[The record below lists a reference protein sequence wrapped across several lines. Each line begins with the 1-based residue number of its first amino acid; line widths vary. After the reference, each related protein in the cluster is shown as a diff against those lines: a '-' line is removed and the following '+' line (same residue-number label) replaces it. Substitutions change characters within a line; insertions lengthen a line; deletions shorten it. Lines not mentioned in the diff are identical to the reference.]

1 MEKLLDT
8 LLGYLPVAFQQN
20 QILRPVIGLLL
31 IVAIAITVHFLARLV
46 ILRGVEALLT
56 ARHNQ
61 RDDLLVSR
69 HVFRRLIHI
78 IPAVAIYG
86 LANPLLPDHEVLA
99 NAIRTAAMLYMVVM
113 IVLFVDALLNVL
125 LEIYR
130 TFEISKHF
138 PIKSFI
144 QAFKLIAYFIA
155 IVTLISLLLGKSPL
169 QLIAGLGAMTA
180 VLMLVFKDPILGF
193 VAGLQLS
200 SNRMVAIGD
209 WIEIPQHGVD
219 GDVLEI
225 ALTTVKV
232 KNFDNTITTVPTQAL
247 INDSFKNWAGMQ
259 RSGGRRIKRAVHI
272 DMNSIKF
279 CDDETLQRFS
289 RIQYISQYIADKKQE
304 LTEFN
309 AAKNIDAEVQ
319 ANGRRLTNIGTFRA
333 YVQAYLK
340 DHPKIS
346 KDLTFLV
353 RQLPPGETGVPI
365 EIYVFCNDTRW
376 VEYESIQGDIF
387 DHVLAVVPS
396 FDLRLFQ
403 NPTGLDY
410 RSAFLQSGDGLY
422 ASENRR

>member
-1 MEKLLDT
+1 MEKILEVI
-8 LLGYLPVAFQQN
+8 LGYLPVAIQQN
-20 QILRPVIGLLL
+20 QVLRPVIGLLVIAL
-31 IVAIAITVHFLARLV
+31 IAITAHFLARVL
-46 ILRGVEALLT
+46 ILRIVEAFLT
-56 ARHNQ
+56 AQHNQ
-61 RDDLLVSR
+61 RDDLLVRR

-86 LANPLLPDHEVLA
+86 LAHPMLPDHEA
-99 NAIRTAAMLYMVVM
+99 WASAISTASMLYMVVM

-155 IVTLISLLLGKSPL
+155 IVTIISLLLGKSPL

-279 CDDETLQRFS
+279 CDEEMLKRFS
-289 RIQYISQYIADKKQE
+289 RIQYISQYIVDKKQE
-304 LTEFN
+304 LTAFN
-309 AAKNIDAEVQ
+309 AAKNIDAEEQ

-333 YVQAYLK
+333 YIQAYLK

-376 VEYESIQGDIF
+376 IEYESIQGDIF

-410 RSAFLQSGDGLY
+410 RNAFLHSNDGLY
-422 ASENRR
+422 ASENSR

>member
-20 QILRPVIGLLL
+20 QILRPLIGLLL

-279 CDDETLQRFS
+279 CDDETLQRLS

-304 LTEFN
+304 LMEFN
-309 AAKNIDAEVQ
+309 AAKNIDAEEQ

-333 YVQAYLK
+333 YIQAYLK